1 MYDSSAALGRCEIT
15 TCLDDTMTWKHSPPY
30 WPFVKKSTS
39 DWWLLLTKGQLCGAL
54 IFSFLSIRQAK
65 EQTVESMM
73 IRGTTSLMWHHYNIL
88 YTDSCMF
95 SFPVSEEITAA
106 FRRFGPLVVDWPHKA
121 ESKSYFPPKG
131 RTHFTY
137 SQSPHNLTSLRG
149 VARLK
154 WCGWKITQIFTVK
167 SLI

>member
-1 MYDSSAALGRCEIT
+1 MWYYHLSWWYHDMETLFALLALCEEKHQWLVASPHKGPVMWSFYIFFFCQSA
-15 TCLDDTMTWKHSPPY
+15 
-30 WPFVKKSTS
+30 
-39 DWWLLLTKGQLCGAL
+39 
-54 IFSFLSIRQAK
+54 QAN
-65 EQTVESMM
+65 EQTVELLM

-88 YTDSCMF
+88 YIDSCMF